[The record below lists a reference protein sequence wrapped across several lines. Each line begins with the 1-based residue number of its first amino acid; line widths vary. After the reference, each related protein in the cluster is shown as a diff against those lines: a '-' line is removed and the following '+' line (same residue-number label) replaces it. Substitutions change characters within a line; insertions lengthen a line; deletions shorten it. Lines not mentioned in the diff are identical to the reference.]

1 MADSYLAIAQI
12 AADSYMGQRMRA
24 CVTQQDNQATI
35 VVADPERWVSYYA
48 YTWASSPT
56 WGEKW
61 DSALASHADDPAYQP
76 GRDAAVITDG
86 DLLSTVQTLGDTL
99 PDPPPVTP

>member
-1 MADSYLAIAQI
+1 MADSYLSIAEI
-12 AADSYMGQRMRA
+12 ASDGYMTQRMRA
-24 CVTQQDNQATI
+24 CVTQQDNQGTI
-35 VVADPERWVSYYA
+35 DVADAERWVGFYA

-61 DSALASHADDPAYQP
+61 DSARASHPDNPAYQP

-86 DLLSTVQTLGDTL
+86 DILSTVQTLGTSL
-99 PDPPPVTP
+99 PDPTAPAP